1 MLPLERSAVIPE
13 PELTPGA
20 ELLAAGRALAKTW
33 TVGPSAFLAEVG
45 EASEAAYKRSQVA
58 QGRVMRHA
66 QIGYR
71 DPEKSRRAYAEIHE
85 RVAAAGARV
94 DRYGL
99 CLDWSM
105 GYPGT
110 GAARACAAPA

>member
-1 MLPLERSAVIPE
+1 MPPLERSAVIPE
-13 PELTPGA
+13 AELTPGA
-20 ELLAAGRALAKTW
+20 ELVAAGRALAKTW

-45 EASEAAYKRSQVA
+45 EASEAAYKRRQMA
-58 QGRVMRHA
+58 EGRIMRHA

-71 DPEKSRRAYAEIHE
+71 DSEKSRRAYAEVHD
-85 RVAAAGARV
+85 RLAKSGARV

-105 GYPGT
+105 GYPRG